1 MDPID
6 NPYTPGAGSP
16 PPELAGRG
24 AVRETAAI
32 ALQRLM
38 MGHHSRS
45 IIMVGLRGVGKTVLL
60 DQIRQDAEAAGIAAL
75 SIESLEQRPLPAL
88 LAPPLRQ
95 ALLQLSKREAAR
107 ALALRALR
115 VLMSLAKT
123 FRVTMHDVE
132 VSVDLQPERG
142 QADSGDLDAD
152 LQDLFSAVGAAAQ
165 ASGTCFALFV
175 DELQYVEED
184 QLAAL
189 ILALHQASL
198 RRLPITMIGAG
209 LPQVR
214 ARVGRAK
221 SYAERLF
228 EFVEIGA
235 LPDSDAREALQKPAA
250 AAAAVRFKPAALD
263 EIVKQTHGYPYFLQ
277 EWGKHVWVAA
287 DASPIT
293 EDHVRQASA
302 EAIEALDRSFFRVRF
317 DRLTPSERRYMRA
330 MSELGPGPHRS
341 GEIAAMMGKQV
352 SAVAPFRAQLIGK
365 GMIWSPGYGD
375 TAFTVPLFDEF
386 MKRTMRDME

>member
-1 MDPID
+1 MDPIKS
-6 NPYTPGAGSP
+6 PYTPGAGSP

-32 ALQRLM
+32 ALQRQVL
-38 MGHHSRS
+38 GHHSQS

-60 DQIRQDAEAAGIAAL
+60 DQIQQDAEAAGIAAL
-75 SIESLEQRPLPAL
+75 SIESLEQRPLPTL

-95 ALLQLSKREAAR
+95 TLLQLSKREAAQ

-123 FRVTMHDVE
+123 FRVAMHDVE
-132 VSVDLQPERG
+132 ISVDLQPERG

-165 ASGTCFALFV
+165 ASGTCVALFV

-214 ARVGRAK
+214 ARAGRAK

-235 LPDSDAREALQKPAA
+235 LPDSDAREALQKPAT
-250 AAAAVRFKPAALD
+250 AAAVRFERAALD
-263 EIVKQTHGYPYFLQ
+263 EIVKQTRGYPYFLQ
-277 EWGKHVWVAA
+277 AWGKHVWVAA
-287 DASPIT
+287 DGSPIT
-293 EDHVRQASA
+293 EAHVRQASA

-317 DRLTPSERRYMRA
+317 DRLTPAERRYMRA

-386 MKRTMRDME
+386 MKRTMPDME

>member
-1 MDPID
+1 MDPIKS
-6 NPYTPGAGSP
+6 PYTPGAGSP

-24 AVRETAAI
+24 AVRETAAV
-32 ALQRLM
+32 ALQRQVL
-38 MGHHSRS
+38 GHHSQS

-60 DQIRQDAEAAGIAAL
+60 DQIQQDAEAAGIAAL
-75 SIESLEQRPLPAL
+75 SIESLEQRPLPTL

-95 ALLQLSKREAAR
+95 TLLQLSKREAAQ

-165 ASGTCFALFV
+165 ASGTCVALFV

-214 ARVGRAK
+214 ARAGRAK

-235 LPDSDAREALQKPAA
+235 LPDSDAREALQKPAT
-250 AAAAVRFKPAALD
+250 AAAVRFERAALD
-263 EIVKQTHGYPYFLQ
+263 EIVKQTRGYPYFLQ
-277 EWGKHVWVAA
+277 AWGKHVWVAA
-287 DASPIT
+287 DGSPIT
-293 EDHVRQASA
+293 EAHVRQASA

-317 DRLTPSERRYMRA
+317 DRLTPAERRYMRA

-386 MKRTMRDME
+386 MKRTMPDME

>member
-1 MDPID
+1 MDPIKS
-6 NPYTPGAGSP
+6 PYTPGAGSP

-24 AVRETAAI
+24 AVRETAAV
-32 ALQRLM
+32 ALQRQVL
-38 MGHHSRS
+38 GHHSQS

-60 DQIRQDAEAAGIAAL
+60 DQIQQDAEAAGIAAL
-75 SIESLEQRPLPAL
+75 SIESLEQRPLPTL

-95 ALLQLSKREAAR
+95 TLLQLSKREAAR

-132 VSVDLQPERG
+132 ISVDLQPERG

-165 ASGTCFALFV
+165 ASGTCVALFV

-214 ARVGRAK
+214 ARAGRAK

-235 LPDSDAREALQKPAA
+235 LPDSDAREALQKPAT
-250 AAAAVRFKPAALD
+250 AAAVRFERAALD
-263 EIVKQTHGYPYFLQ
+263 EIVKQTRGYPYFLQ
-277 EWGKHVWVAA
+277 AWGKHVWVAA
-287 DASPIT
+287 DGSPIT
-293 EDHVRQASA
+293 EAHVRQASA

-317 DRLTPSERRYMRA
+317 DRLTPAERRYMRA

-352 SAVAPFRAQLIGK
+352 SAVAPFRAQLINK

-386 MKRTMRDME
+386 MKRTMPDIE

>member
-1 MDPID
+1 
-6 NPYTPGAGSP
+6 
-16 PPELAGRG
+16 
-24 AVRETAAI
+24 
-32 ALQRLM
+32 
-38 MGHHSRS
+38 
-45 IIMVGLRGVGKTVLL
+45 
-60 DQIRQDAEAAGIAAL
+60 
-75 SIESLEQRPLPAL
+75 
-88 LAPPLRQ
+88 
-95 ALLQLSKREAAR
+95 
-107 ALALRALR
+107 
-115 VLMSLAKT
+115 
-123 FRVTMHDVE
+123 MHDVE
-132 VSVDLQPERG
+132 ISVDLQPERG

-152 LQDLFSAVGAAAQ
+152 LQDLFSAVGAAAH
-165 ASGTCFALFV
+165 ASGTCVALFV

-214 ARVGRAK
+214 ARAGRAK

-235 LPDSDAREALQKPAA
+235 LPDSDAREALQKPATA
-250 AAAAVRFKPAALD
+250 VAVRFERAALD
-263 EIVKQTHGYPYFLQ
+263 EIVKQTRGYPYFLQ
-277 EWGKHVWVAA
+277 AWGKHVWVAA
-287 DASPIT
+287 DGSPIT
-293 EDHVRQASA
+293 EAHVRQASA

-317 DRLTPSERRYMRA
+317 DRLTPAERRYMRA

-386 MKRTMRDME
+386 MKRTMPDME

>member
-1 MDPID
+1 MDPIKS
-6 NPYTPGAGSP
+6 PYTPGAGSP

-24 AVRETAAI
+24 AVRETAAV
-32 ALQRLM
+32 ALQRQVL
-38 MGHHSRS
+38 GHHSQS

-60 DQIRQDAEAAGIAAL
+60 DQIQQDAEAAGIAAL
-75 SIESLEQRPLPAL
+75 SIESLEQRPLPTL

-95 ALLQLSKREAAR
+95 TLLQLSKREAAQ

-132 VSVDLQPERG
+132 VSMDLQPERG

-165 ASGTCFALFV
+165 ASGTCVALFV

-214 ARVGRAK
+214 ARAGRAK

-235 LPDSDAREALQKPAA
+235 LPDSDAREALQKPATA
-250 AAAAVRFKPAALD
+250 VAVRFERAALD
-263 EIVKQTHGYPYFLQ
+263 EIVKQTRGYPYFLQ
-277 EWGKHVWVAA
+277 AWGKHVWVAA
-287 DASPIT
+287 DGSPIT
-293 EDHVRQASA
+293 EAHVRQASA

-317 DRLTPSERRYMRA
+317 DRLTPAERRYMRA

-386 MKRTMRDME
+386 MKRTMPDME

>member
-1 MDPID
+1 MDPIKS
-6 NPYTPGAGSP
+6 PYTPGAGSP

-24 AVRETAAI
+24 AVRETAAV
-32 ALQRLM
+32 ALQRQVL
-38 MGHHSRS
+38 GHHSQS

-60 DQIRQDAEAAGIAAL
+60 DQIQQDAEAAGIAAL
-75 SIESLEQRPLPAL
+75 SIESLEQRPLPTL

-95 ALLQLSKREAAR
+95 TLLQLSKREAAQ

-123 FRVTMHDVE
+123 FRVAMHDVE
-132 VSVDLQPERG
+132 ISVDLQPERG

-165 ASGTCFALFV
+165 ASGTCVALFV

-214 ARVGRAK
+214 ARAGRAK

-235 LPDSDAREALQKPAA
+235 LPDSDAREALQKPATA
-250 AAAAVRFKPAALD
+250 VAVRFERAALD
-263 EIVKQTHGYPYFLQ
+263 EIVKQTRGYPYFLQ
-277 EWGKHVWVAA
+277 AWGKHVWVAA
-287 DASPIT
+287 DGSPIT
-293 EDHVRQASA
+293 EAHVRQASA

-317 DRLTPSERRYMRA
+317 DRLTPAERRYMRA

-341 GEIAAMMGKQV
+341 GEIAAKMGKQV

-386 MKRTMRDME
+386 MKRTMPDME

>member
-1 MDPID
+1 MDPIKS
-6 NPYTPGAGSP
+6 PYTPGAGSP

-24 AVRETAAI
+24 AVRETAAV
-32 ALQRLM
+32 ALQRQVL
-38 MGHHSRS
+38 GHHSQS

-60 DQIRQDAEAAGIAAL
+60 DQIQQDAEAAGIAAL
-75 SIESLEQRPLPAL
+75 SIESLEQRPLPTL

-95 ALLQLSKREAAR
+95 TLLQLSKREAAQ

-123 FRVTMHDVE
+123 FRVAMHDVE
-132 VSVDLQPERG
+132 ISVDLQPERG

-165 ASGTCFALFV
+165 ASGTCVALFV

-214 ARVGRAK
+214 ARAGRAK

-235 LPDSDAREALQKPAA
+235 LPDSDAREALQKPAT
-250 AAAAVRFKPAALD
+250 AAAVRFERAALD
-263 EIVKQTHGYPYFLQ
+263 EIVKQTRGYPYFLQ
-277 EWGKHVWVAA
+277 AWGKHVWVAA
-287 DASPIT
+287 DGSPIT
-293 EDHVRQASA
+293 EAHVRQASA

-317 DRLTPSERRYMRA
+317 DRLTPAERRYMRA

-386 MKRTMRDME
+386 MKRTMPDME

>member
-1 MDPID
+1 MDPIKS
-6 NPYTPGAGSP
+6 PYTPGAGSP

-24 AVRETAAI
+24 AVRETAAV
-32 ALQRLM
+32 ALQRQVL
-38 MGHHSRS
+38 GHHSQS

-60 DQIRQDAEAAGIAAL
+60 DQIQQDAEAAGIAAL
-75 SIESLEQRPLPAL
+75 SIESLEQRPLPTL

-95 ALLQLSKREAAR
+95 TLLQLSKREAAQ

-165 ASGTCFALFV
+165 ASGTCVALFV

-214 ARVGRAK
+214 ARAGRAK

-235 LPDSDAREALQKPAA
+235 LPDSDAREALQKPAT
-250 AAAAVRFKPAALD
+250 AAAVRFERAALD
-263 EIVKQTHGYPYFLQ
+263 EIVKQTRGYPYFLQ
-277 EWGKHVWVAA
+277 AWGKHVWVAA
-287 DASPIT
+287 NGSPIT
-293 EDHVRQASA
+293 EAHVRQASA

-317 DRLTPSERRYMRA
+317 DRLTPAERRYMRA

-341 GEIAAMMGKQV
+341 GEIAAKMGKQV
-352 SAVAPFRAQLIGK
+352 SAVAPFRAQLINK

-386 MKRTMRDME
+386 MKRTMPDME

>member
-1 MDPID
+1 MDPIKS
-6 NPYTPGAGSP
+6 PYTPGAGSP

-24 AVRETAAI
+24 AVRETAAV
-32 ALQRLM
+32 ALQRQVL
-38 MGHHSRS
+38 GHHSQS

-60 DQIRQDAEAAGIAAL
+60 DQIQQDAEAAGIAAL
-75 SIESLEQRPLPAL
+75 SIESLEQRPLPTL

-95 ALLQLSKREAAR
+95 TLLQLSKREAAR

-132 VSVDLQPERG
+132 ISVDLQPERG

-165 ASGTCFALFV
+165 ASGTCVALFV

-214 ARVGRAK
+214 ARAGRAK

-235 LPDSDAREALQKPAA
+235 LPDSDAREALQKPAT
-250 AAAAVRFKPAALD
+250 AAAVHFERAALD
-263 EIVKQTHGYPYFLQ
+263 EIVKQTRGYPYFLQ
-277 EWGKHVWVAA
+277 AWGKHVWVAA
-287 DASPIT
+287 DGSPIT
-293 EDHVRQASA
+293 EAHVRQASA

-317 DRLTPSERRYMRA
+317 DRLTPAERRYMRA

-341 GEIAAMMGKQV
+341 GEIAAKMGKQV
-352 SAVAPFRAQLIGK
+352 SAVAPFRAQLINK

-386 MKRTMRDME
+386 MKRTMPDVE

>member
-1 MDPID
+1 MDPIKS
-6 NPYTPGAGSP
+6 PYTPGAGSP

-24 AVRETAAI
+24 AVRETAAV
-32 ALQRLM
+32 ALQRQVL
-38 MGHHSRS
+38 GHHSQS

-60 DQIRQDAEAAGIAAL
+60 DQIQQDAEAAGIAAL
-75 SIESLEQRPLPAL
+75 SIESLEQRPLPTL

-95 ALLQLSKREAAR
+95 TLLQLSKREAAR

-132 VSVDLQPERG
+132 ISVDLQPERG

-165 ASGTCFALFV
+165 ASGTCVALFV

-214 ARVGRAK
+214 ARAGRAK

-235 LPDSDAREALQKPAA
+235 LPDSDAREALQKPAT
-250 AAAAVRFKPAALD
+250 AAAVRFERAALD
-263 EIVKQTHGYPYFLQ
+263 EIVKQTRGYPYFLQ
-277 EWGKHVWVAA
+277 AWGKHVWVAA
-287 DASPIT
+287 DSSPIT
-293 EDHVRQASA
+293 EAHVRQASA

-317 DRLTPSERRYMRA
+317 DRLTPAERRYMRA

-341 GEIAAMMGKQV
+341 GEIAAKMGKQV
-352 SAVAPFRAQLIGK
+352 SAVAPFRAQLINK

-386 MKRTMRDME
+386 MKRTMPDIE

>member
-1 MDPID
+1 MDPIKS
-6 NPYTPGAGSP
+6 PYTPGAGSP

-32 ALQRLM
+32 ALQRQVL
-38 MGHHSRS
+38 GHHSQS

-60 DQIRQDAEAAGIAAL
+60 DQIQQDAEAAGIAAL
-75 SIESLEQRPLPAL
+75 SIESLEQRPLPTL

-95 ALLQLSKREAAR
+95 TLLQLSKREAAQ

-165 ASGTCFALFV
+165 ASGTCVALFV

-214 ARVGRAK
+214 ARAGRAK

-235 LPDSDAREALQKPAA
+235 LPDSDAREALQKPAT
-250 AAAAVRFKPAALD
+250 AAAVRFERAALD
-263 EIVKQTHGYPYFLQ
+263 EIVKQTRGYPYFLQ
-277 EWGKHVWVAA
+277 AWGKHVWVAA
-287 DASPIT
+287 DGSPIT
-293 EDHVRQASA
+293 EAHVRQASA

-317 DRLTPSERRYMRA
+317 DRLTPAERRYMRA

-386 MKRTMRDME
+386 MKRTMPDME

>member
-1 MDPID
+1 MDPIKS
-6 NPYTPGAGSP
+6 PYTPGAGSP

-24 AVRETAAI
+24 AVRETAAV
-32 ALQRLM
+32 ALQRQVL
-38 MGHHSRS
+38 GHHSQS

-60 DQIRQDAEAAGIAAL
+60 DQIQQDAEAAGIAAL
-75 SIESLEQRPLPAL
+75 SIESLEQRPLPTL

-95 ALLQLSKREAAR
+95 TLLQLSKREAAQ

-165 ASGTCFALFV
+165 ASGTCVALFV

-214 ARVGRAK
+214 ARAGRAK

-235 LPDSDAREALQKPAA
+235 LPDSDAREALQKPATA
-250 AAAAVRFKPAALD
+250 VAVRFERAALD
-263 EIVKQTHGYPYFLQ
+263 EIVKQTRGYPYFLQ
-277 EWGKHVWVAA
+277 AWGKHVWVAA

-293 EDHVRQASA
+293 EAHVRQASA

-317 DRLTPSERRYMRA
+317 DRLTPAERRYMRA

-352 SAVAPFRAQLIGK
+352 SAVAPFRAQLINK

-386 MKRTMRDME
+386 MKRTMPDVE

>member
-1 MDPID
+1 MDPIKS
-6 NPYTPGAGSP
+6 PYTPGAGSP

-32 ALQRLM
+32 ALQRQVL
-38 MGHHSRS
+38 GHHSQS

-60 DQIRQDAEAAGIAAL
+60 DQIQQDAEAAGIAAL
-75 SIESLEQRPLPAL
+75 SIESLEQRPLPTL

-95 ALLQLSKREAAR
+95 TLLQLSKREAAR

-123 FRVTMHDVE
+123 FRVAMHDVE

-165 ASGTCFALFV
+165 ASGTCVALFV

-214 ARVGRAK
+214 ARAGRAK

-235 LPDSDAREALQKPAA
+235 LPDSDAREALQKPAT
-250 AAAAVRFKPAALD
+250 AAAVRFERAALD
-263 EIVKQTHGYPYFLQ
+263 EIVKQTRGYPYFLQ
-277 EWGKHVWVAA
+277 AWGKHVWVAA
-287 DASPIT
+287 NGSPIT
-293 EDHVRQASA
+293 EAHVRQASA

-317 DRLTPSERRYMRA
+317 DRLTPAERRYMRA

-352 SAVAPFRAQLIGK
+352 SAVAPFRAQLINK

-386 MKRTMRDME
+386 MKRTMPDME

>member
-1 MDPID
+1 MDPIKS
-6 NPYTPGAGSP
+6 PYTPGAGSP

-24 AVRETAAI
+24 AVRETAAV
-32 ALQRLM
+32 ALQRQVL
-38 MGHHSRS
+38 GHHSQS

-60 DQIRQDAEAAGIAAL
+60 DQIQQDAEAAGIAAL
-75 SIESLEQRPLPAL
+75 SIESLEQRPLPTL

-95 ALLQLSKREAAR
+95 TLLQLSKREAAQ

-165 ASGTCFALFV
+165 ASGTCVALFV

-214 ARVGRAK
+214 ARAGRAK

-235 LPDSDAREALQKPAA
+235 LPDSDAREALQKPAT
-250 AAAAVRFKPAALD
+250 AAAVRFERAALD
-263 EIVKQTHGYPYFLQ
+263 EIVKQTRGYPYFLQ
-277 EWGKHVWVAA
+277 AWGKHVWVAA
-287 DASPIT
+287 DGSPIT
-293 EDHVRQASA
+293 EAHVRQASA

-317 DRLTPSERRYMRA
+317 DRLTPAERRYMRA

-352 SAVAPFRAQLIGK
+352 SAVAPFRAQLINK

-386 MKRTMRDME
+386 MKRTMPDVE

>member
-1 MDPID
+1 MDPIKS
-6 NPYTPGAGSP
+6 PYTPGAGSP

-32 ALQRLM
+32 ALQRQVL
-38 MGHHSRS
+38 GHHSQS

-60 DQIRQDAEAAGIAAL
+60 DQIQQDAEAAGIAAL
-75 SIESLEQRPLPAL
+75 SIESLEQRPLPTL

-95 ALLQLSKREAAR
+95 TLLQLSKREAAQ

-132 VSVDLQPERG
+132 ISVDLQPERG

-165 ASGTCFALFV
+165 ASGTCVALFV

-214 ARVGRAK
+214 ARAGRAK

-235 LPDSDAREALQKPAA
+235 LPDSDAREALQKPAT
-250 AAAAVRFKPAALD
+250 AAAVRFERAALD
-263 EIVKQTHGYPYFLQ
+263 EIVKQTRGYPYFLQ
-277 EWGKHVWVAA
+277 AWGKHVWVAA
-287 DASPIT
+287 DGSPIT
-293 EDHVRQASA
+293 EAHVRQASA

-317 DRLTPSERRYMRA
+317 DRLTPAERRYMRA

-386 MKRTMRDME
+386 MKRTMPDME